1 MSKNSEFLNKYKRLV
16 LEYTNVAGAFD
27 VSEDGE
33 EDMGSGPSMGGD
45 PAMGGDPSMSG
56 DPSMGGD
63 PAMGGDPSMGGEPSM
78 GGDPAMGGDP
88 SMGGD
93 SSMGGDPAMG
103 GDPNGGQG
111 AEGFNPEGGDPNM
124 GLDGMGGQNSTNG
137 GDTMQPDDEVIDVD
151 DLTKSQEKAEE
162 KIDKMNAKFEKLMG
176 AVEILIKQNK
186 ERDRQEA
193 EAAAQMKAEL
203 EKRIPTPQQRMTM
216 RSTKSAPYSMTPNEY
231 MNNYAP
237 ENYSDADDNN
247 GADDM
252 QYKITKDDIDRFT
265 DYNSIANDLD
275 IEHQGLRDIL
285 GF

>member
-1 MSKNSEFLNKYKRLV
+1 MSNNSKFLEKYKRLV
-16 LEYTNVAGAFD
+16 LEYTNAYGAFD
-27 VSEDGE
+27 ISEDGE
-33 EDMGSGPSMGGD
+33 EDMGGGPAVGGDPAMGGGDPVMSGDPAMDGGDPAMGGGPAMGGDPAMGGGDPAMGGGD
-45 PAMGGDPSMSG
+45 PAMGGDPT
-56 DPSMGGD
+56 
-63 PAMGGDPSMGGEPSM
+63 
-78 GGDPAMGGDP
+78 
-88 SMGGD
+88 
-93 SSMGGDPAMG
+93 MG

-111 AEGFNPEGGDPNM
+111 AEGFNPEGGDPNG
-124 GLDGMGGQNSTNG
+124 GLDGMGGQDPMMG
-137 GDTMQPDDEVIDVD
+137 GDTMQSDDEVIDVD
-151 DLTKSQEKAEE
+151 DLTKSQENAEK

-176 AVEILIKQNK
+176 AVEVLIKQNN

-193 EAAAQMKAEL
+193 ENAAKMKAEL

-237 ENYSDADDNN
+237 ENYSDEDDNN

-252 QYKITKDDIDRFT
+252 QYQITKGDIDSFT
-265 DYNSIANDLD
+265 DYNSIAKDLD

>member
-1 MSKNSEFLNKYKRLV
+1 MSNNSKFLEKYKRLV
-16 LEYTNVAGAFD
+16 LEYTNASGAFD
-27 VSEDGE
+27 ISEDGE
-33 EDMGSGPSMGGD
+33 EDMGGGPAVGGDPAMGGGDPVMSGDPAMDGGDPAMGGGPAMGGDPAMGGGDPAMGGGD
-45 PAMGGDPSMSG
+45 PAMGGDPT
-56 DPSMGGD
+56 
-63 PAMGGDPSMGGEPSM
+63 
-78 GGDPAMGGDP
+78 
-88 SMGGD
+88 
-93 SSMGGDPAMG
+93 MG

-111 AEGFNPEGGDPNM
+111 AEGFNPEGGDPNG
-124 GLDGMGGQNSTNG
+124 GLDGMGGQDPMMG
-137 GDTMQPDDEVIDVD
+137 GDTMQSDDEVIDVD
-151 DLTKSQEKAEE
+151 DLTKSQENAEK

-176 AVEILIKQNK
+176 AVEVLIKQNN

-193 EAAAQMKAEL
+193 ENAAKMKAEL

-237 ENYSDADDNN
+237 ENYSDEDDNS

-252 QYKITKDDIDRFT
+252 QYQITKGDIDSFT
-265 DYNSIANDLD
+265 DYNSIAKDLD

>member
-45 PAMGGDPSMSG
+45 PAMGGDSA
-56 DPSMGGD
+56 MGGD
-63 PAMGGDPSMGGEPSM
+63 PAMGGDS
-78 GGDPAMGGDP
+78 
-88 SMGGD
+88 
-93 SSMGGDPAMG
+93 AMG

-162 KIDKMNAKFEKLMG
+162 KIDKMNAKFERLMG
-176 AVEILIKQNK
+176 AVETLIKQNK
-186 ERDRQEA
+186 ERERQEA

-275 IEHQGLRDIL
+275 IEHQGLHDIL